1 MRRNLLRGIG
11 SSFVF
16 LVGLAAVSAVVAQT
30 TPGENVPAVVTNLR
44 SAHKLLAEADRDY
57 EGHRAKAAEEIHN
70 ALREL
75 GYRPKKAPP
84 GSAANPGTVAPKTP
98 SGQAPVHEPQA
109 NSDAQLRQ
117 ALEILQGVSQQ
128 LGNGQPKVAAKV
140 KAAIG
145 EINTALGI
153 R

>member
-11 SSFVF
+11 SGLLF

-30 TPGENVPAVVTNLR
+30 TPGENVPAVVTALR

-57 EGHRAKAAEEIHN
+57 EGHRAKAAEEVHN

-84 GSAANPGTVAPKTP
+84 GSPANPGPKAP

-117 ALEILQGVSQQ
+117 ALEILQGVSKQ
-128 LGNGQPKVAAKV
+128 LGNSQPKVAANV
-140 KAAIG
+140 KAAMG